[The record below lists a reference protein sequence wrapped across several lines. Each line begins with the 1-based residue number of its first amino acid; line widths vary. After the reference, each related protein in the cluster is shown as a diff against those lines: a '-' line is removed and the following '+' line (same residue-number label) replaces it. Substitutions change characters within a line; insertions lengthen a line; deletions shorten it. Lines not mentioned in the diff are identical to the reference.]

1 MCACM
6 SVRVHERVRSSSVH
20 LPLEKRAVM
29 SLTATRTIAA
39 SQSRPLVLRPPQLC
53 NSTNQEQQ
61 LAQRGEDA
69 GITVRRRGEEER
81 EKRKEMRSGGCS
93 G

>member
-6 SVRVHERVRSSSVH
+6 SVRVHEPVWLSSVH
-20 LPLEKRAVM
+20 LPLEKRVVM
-29 SLTATRTIAA
+29 SLTATRTITA

-53 NSTNQEQQ
+53 NNTNQEQQ

-81 EKRKEMRSGGCS
+81 EA
-93 G
+93 